1 MDNPLPVARLVRGN
15 HCDSYPGLCP
25 SPCCFLCPGT
35 AAVSKDPLALKL
47 MFLVQASR
55 VAKGTSGT
63 YCVSE
68 PGERFGKNIKEA
80 DVNLS
85 LTLRKRINDTLTF
98 I

>member
-1 MDNPLPVARLVRGN
+1 MDNPLPVARLGN

-47 MFLVQASR
+47 MLQASR

-85 LTLRKRINDTLTF
+85 PSLRKRINDTLTF